1 MAATWPISWQNKN
14 KRKADSEVEQTGNKA
29 KYAANCT
36 EQSFQHDWKS
46 SLSWLA
52 FEDGQM
58 TCTPCVTFVKECRSG
73 TQCMPIIVMTHR
85 SCSVI
90 LSSLIGNLSQ
100 VIYDTSVMFSNF
112 IITYREPFTGP
123 S

>member
-29 KYAANCT
+29 KYAANCP
-36 EQSFQHDWKS
+36 ERSCQHGWKS

-58 TCTPCVTFVKECRSG
+58 TCTHYVTFVKECRSG
-73 TQCMPIIVMTHR
+73 LQYANYC
-85 SCSVI
+85 
-90 LSSLIGNLSQ
+90 
-100 VIYDTSVMFSNF
+100 YDTSVIFSNF
-112 IITYREPFTGP
+112 IITY
-123 S
+123 